1 MQKHVIAAV
10 SVAGAA
16 LCGAF
21 GWWVIRQPDPRAP
34 GLIVVHRAP
43 SGPEPVPS
51 RPPPATVPVVK
62 VRADPLADEP
72 DQLFMKVRGEL
83 RDEGWAAQAEAT
95 LEAALRQVPD
105 IGHGRPLAI
114 TCGAS
119 TCEVSGSAAHNDDYD
134 SIQATWVKLRAAM
147 QDPELA
153 RGRLVVSGSMLGTAR
168 DVAGFVVY
176 FRRQPS

>member
-16 LCGAF
+16 LCGAL
-21 GWWVIRQPDPRAP
+21 GWWTIHKPEPRTQ
-34 GLIVVHRAP
+34 GLIVVRRSPVGP
-43 SGPEPVPS
+43 SPVPS
-51 RPPPATVPVVK
+51 LPPPVAAPAVE
-62 VRADPLADEP
+62 VRADPLANEP
-72 DQLFMKVRGEL
+72 DQLFMKVRAEP
-83 RDEGWAAQAEAT
+83 RDEEWAAQAEAT
-95 LEAALRQVPD
+95 LGATLHQIPD

-119 TCEVSGSAAHNDDYD
+119 TCEVSGSAANNDDYD
-134 SIQATWVKLRAAM
+134 SIQATWVKLRATI
-147 QDPELA
+147 QNPELA
-153 RGRLVVSGSMLGTAR
+153 RARLVVSGSMLGTAR